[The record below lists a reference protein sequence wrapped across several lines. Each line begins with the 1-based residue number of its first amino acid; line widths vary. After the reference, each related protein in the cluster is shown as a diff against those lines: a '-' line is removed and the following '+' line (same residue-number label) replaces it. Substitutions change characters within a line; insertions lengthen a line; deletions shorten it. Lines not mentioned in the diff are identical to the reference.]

1 MKEEKIHIKEIR
13 YGNGTVQGPNSVND
27 MWERKMTV
35 TLQALLNYEKQIGA
49 HNIKGMLGVSRES
62 YRYHQTKAY
71 RKNFPSND
79 LDELNGG
86 STDGWSNEGKALD
99 SNIGSY
105 FGRINYDYAGRYLLE
120 ANFRA
125 DGSSKFASG
134 NRWGYFP
141 SFSAGWRISEEAF
154 MESIEWLD
162 NLKIRGSWG
171 QLGNHRMDDYQYI
184 ALIALGQNYPFN
196 GTISDGAAQTAA
208 NNPDISWETTTE
220 FDLGFDL
227 SVKNGLFSF
236 SADYYDRYTDNILTK
251 VPVTLIYGLEA
262 PVSNAGAM
270 RNRGVELSFGHQN
283 SVSDFQYGVDAYV
296 AFNKNKVEKY
306 LNPSKGDKIR
316 MEGESWD
323 SFYGYECIGI
333 FMSDEEAASSPVHS
347 SLVKGGDLKFKDQN
361 GDG

>member
-1 MKEEKIHIKEIR
+1 
-13 YGNGTVQGPNSVND
+13 
-27 MWERKMTV
+27 
-35 TLQALLNYEKQIGA
+35 
-49 HNIKGMLGVSRES
+49 
-62 YRYHQTKAY
+62 
-71 RKNFPSND
+71 
-79 LDELNGG
+79 
-86 STDGWSNEGKALD
+86 
-99 SNIGSY
+99 
-105 FGRINYDYAGRYLLE
+105 
-120 ANFRA
+120 
-125 DGSSKFASG
+125 
-134 NRWGYFP
+134 
-141 SFSAGWRISEEAF
+141 
-154 MESIEWLD
+154 
-162 NLKIRGSWG
+162 
-171 QLGNHRMDDYQYI
+171 
-184 ALIALGQNYPFN
+184 
-196 GTISDGAAQTAA
+196 
-208 NNPDISWETTTE
+208 
-220 FDLGFDL
+220 LGFDL

-361 GDG
+361 GDGKIDAEDRVVLGNTIPNVTFGLNLNMSFKGFDLSAAFQGAADVYRTVDRESMWGFIDGANAQEKHLDRTIVENGQVTSLGHYPRLLINQSHNRVMSSFLAMNASYLRLKNLQVGYNLPESLLKSVGIGRARVYVSGQNLFTISGLPKDFDPEGPNGAAGSSYPQVAIYTLGLDVTF